1 MSGAAVSLV
10 AAASEYYRGAGLFAW
25 QFARGKLA
33 GDPVFAAILAQGLL
47 AGRARIL
54 DLGCGQG
61 LLAAWLMAAQHCHA
75 GAGWPAGWP
84 APPALSSY
92 RGVEINAREAARARH
107 AFALD
112 ALARAQIVQG
122 DIADVDYGTA
132 DAVVILDVLHYIDPD
147 AQERVLE
154 RVRAALGATGVLLL
168 RVGDADAGLAFGISA
183 AVDRAVVLLRRGR
196 WRRLSTRPLAQWR
209 AVLERLG
216 FESLVLPMSQ
226 GTLFANMLLVARA
239 R

>member
-1 MSGAAVSLV
+1 MKGPAALA
-10 AAASEYYRGAGLFAW
+10 AAASAYYRDAGLFAR

-33 GDPVFAAILAQGLL
+33 GDPVFTAILAQGLL

-61 LLAAWLMAAQHCHA
+61 LLATWLMAAQRCYG
-75 GAGWPAGWP
+75 GAGWPPGWP
-84 APPALSSY
+84 APPTLSSY
-92 RGVEINAREAARARH
+92 RGVEINPREVARARH
-107 AFALD
+107 AFAHD
-112 ALARAQIVQG
+112 APARAQVVQG

-154 RVRAALGATGVLLL
+154 RVRAALGATGMLLL
-168 RVGDADAGLAFGISA
+168 RVGDADGGLGFALSTT
-183 AVDRAVVLLRRGR
+183 VDRTVVLLRRGL
-196 WRRLSTRPLAQWR
+196 WRRLSTRSLSDWR
-209 AVLERLG
+209 AVLARRG
-216 FESLVLPMSQ
+216 FETRVLPMSQ

-239 R
+239 Q

>member
-1 MSGAAVSLV
+1 MSVEPAKKQAFVSELLGRSDY
-10 AAASEYYRGAGLFAW
+10 AII
-25 QFARGKLA
+25 
-33 GDPVFAAILAQGLL
+33 GDIVEPRTRV
-47 AGRARIL
+47 L

-61 LLAAWLMAAQHCHA
+61 LLAAWLMAAQHSYP

-84 APPALSSY
+84 APPAVSAY
-92 RGVEINAREAARARH
+92 RGIEINPREAARARC

-154 RVRAALGATGVLLL
+154 RVRAALGADGVLLL
-168 RVGDADAGLAFGISA
+168 RVGDADGGLAFGLST

-196 WRRLSTRPLAQWR
+196 WRRLSTRPLSQWR
-209 AVLERLG
+209 ALLERLG
-216 FESLVLPMSQ
+216 FETRVLPMSE
-226 GTLFANMLLVARA
+226 GTLFANMLLVARPL
-239 R
+239 